1 MLIYGNFIDSDPEI
15 LPGKPRIKDTR
26 ISVEHILNELVD
38 LVKARFPNLV
48 EEAQQKVKQVDNPD
62 VLNFLLVG
70 IGSAA
75 NEVAAHHLLHPSA
88 A

>member
-1 MLIYGNFIDSDPEI
+1 MYDPLWEEHPKVRKIREESKQEGEI
-15 LPGKPRIKDTR
+15 LALRNA
-26 ISVEHILNELVD
+26 VVN

-48 EEAQQKVKQVDNPD
+48 EEAQQKVKQIDSPD

-75 NEVAAHHLLHPSA
+75 SEAAAHHLLHPSA